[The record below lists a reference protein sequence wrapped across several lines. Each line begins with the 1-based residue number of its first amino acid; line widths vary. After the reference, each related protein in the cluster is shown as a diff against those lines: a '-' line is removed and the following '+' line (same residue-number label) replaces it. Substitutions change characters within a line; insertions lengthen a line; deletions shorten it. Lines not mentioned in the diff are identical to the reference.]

1 MLAGIRSGEV
11 EATRVA
17 VPLGHDAVVIVKGL
31 VDGDEHLQ
39 VMVNQI
45 VAALGV
51 DDFRLETAY
60 L

>member
-1 MLAGIRSGEV
+1 MKT
-11 EATRVA
+11 TRVA

-39 VMVNQI
+39 VMVDQ
-45 VAALGV
+45 VAAALGV

-60 L
+60 LWFNKIY